1 MTAASSPAIKLLS
14 QIDLIPDAQSQDKLF
29 ERLKKPQSATTVAFV
44 NAHAVNIM
52 WSNPQISD
60 DFLAADI
67 VLRDGKGLQILF
79 DKLGVA
85 PGLNMNGT
93 DFLPAFLQQTKDMP
107 LAVYGTA
114 DPWLSKGCQNLEKNG
129 HTIVSREDGFKPVQA
144 YVDAALAAQ
153 PQIILLAMGM
163 PKQEKVA
170 RALRDAFGQ
179 SPVTILCGGAIV
191 DFIAGRFPRAPIW
204 IRRLGFEWVYRLLR
218 EPRRLFRRYVLG
230 NVLFL
235 RHVRAIERAGGLPPR
250 N

>member
-1 MTAASSPAIKLLS
+1 MKAFLSPATKLLS
-14 QIDLIPDAQSQDKLF
+14 RIDLIPDTQSKDALC
-29 ERLKKPQSATTVAFV
+29 ERLKRPQRATTVAFV

-52 WSNPQISD
+52 WTNSKIAD
-60 DFLAADI
+60 DFLAADV

-79 DKLGVA
+79 DKLGIE

-93 DFLPAFLQQTKDMP
+93 DFLPALLQQAKDLP

-114 DPWLSKGCQNLEKNG
+114 DPWLSKGCQSFEQDG
-129 HTIVSREDGFKPVQA
+129 HTIVSRVDGFKPVQA
-144 YVDAALAAQ
+144 YIDAAQAAQ

-170 RALRDAFGQ
+170 RALREAFGQ
-179 SPVTILCGGAIV
+179 TPVTILCGGAIV
-191 DFIAGRFPRAPIW
+191 DFVAGRFSRAPNW
-204 IRRLGFEWVYRLLR
+204 VRRSGFEWAYRLLC

-230 NVLFL
+230 NVVFL

>member
-1 MTAASSPAIKLLS
+1 MTATSSPAIKLLS
-14 QIDLIPDAQSQDKLF
+14 QIDLIPDELSKDALF
-29 ERLKKPQSATTVAFV
+29 ERLKKPQTATTVAFV

-52 WSNPQISD
+52 WSNSQIAD

-93 DFLPAFLQQTKDMP
+93 DFLPAFLQHTKDMP

-114 DPWLSKGCQNLEKNG
+114 DPWLSKGCQSLEQDG

-144 YVDAALAAQ
+144 YVDAALDAQ
-153 PQIILLAMGM
+153 PKIILLAMGM

-179 SPVTILCGGAIV
+179 TPVTILCGGAIV
-191 DFIAGRFPRAPIW
+191 DFIAGRFPRAPSW
-204 IRRLGFEWVYRLLR
+204 VRNLGFEWAYRLLR

-230 NVLFL
+230 NVVFL
-235 RHVRAIERAGGLPPR
+235 RHVRSIERAGGLPPR
-250 N
+250 D